1 MKKKPKITPENKAI
15 LEAPENKRQL
25 GALSPWDQRLVGAE
39 AKTPPAKKQAKKKT
53 AKKR

>member
-1 MKKKPKITPENKAI
+1 MKRKPKITPENKAI

-25 GALSPWDQRLVGAE
+25 GALSPWDQRLVA
-39 AKTPPAKKQAKKKT
+39 PAKKKAAKK